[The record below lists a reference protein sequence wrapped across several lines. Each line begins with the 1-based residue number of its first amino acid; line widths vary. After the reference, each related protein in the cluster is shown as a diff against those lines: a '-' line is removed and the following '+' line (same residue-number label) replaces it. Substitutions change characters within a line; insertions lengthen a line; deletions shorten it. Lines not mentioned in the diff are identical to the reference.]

1 MAEAT
6 PVSPPQ
12 PEATRRTGGF
22 RVPIWV
28 AAVAAGFIV
37 LAIGF
42 AVGWGIG
49 DHGGGRGDFG
59 EHRDGGG
66 GFGGHGGGRG
76 IGIIVFLVLIAL
88 VITAVIL
95 VVRHFGSRP
104 QTARSA
110 ENLLAERFARGEIDE
125 AEYQRRR
132 DALRG

>member
-28 AAVAAGFIV
+28 AAVVAGFIV

-49 DHGGGRGDFG
+49 DHGGGRGGFG
-59 EHRDGGG
+59 E
-66 GFGGHGGGRG
+66 HGGGRG

-104 QTARSA
+104 QTARSG
-110 ENLLAERFARGEIDE
+110 EKVLAERFARGEIDE